1 MVSFLARLRPGIRG
15 QLLIAPAVLLVL
27 MGVLGFAS
35 YSQLSRAAK
44 IAGQSEQ
51 ETNTV
56 EVLRDSNSRMFEGE
70 RFQYLALRADSAK
83 DFADQRGEATDVDK
97 ETVDGFEQLA
107 RVVRTPK
114 LRAEARAH
122 AALLA
127 KVGRQRAQLLAIAA
141 HAVGQPL
148 PAAGEKLASAIEDEI
163 EQADEA
169 NDGMVTDEQKVVNGL
184 SHDAAAAAA
193 TGKRMMLILVLIA
206 LVLAVG
212 VSMLVASR
220 LVRAAR
226 RLLSAAEGIAEGDL
240 DQQIDVSAAGELGA
254 TAVAFRKMVDYL
266 RGIERAGARIADGDL
281 TVEVV
286 PNSER
291 DVLGNAF
298 QRMVANLR
306 QMIQEIVATAS
317 TVSQSS
323 DAVATTT
330 TETGRAVGEVA
341 LAMGEITTGAE
352 RQLGMVGSATSSADA
367 MASAVDASA
376 NAARETATAA
386 QEARELAR
394 EGVDAVVRATA
405 AMASVRDSSQS
416 ASNAISELEGKSERI
431 GSIVERITAIA
442 DQTNLLALNAAIEAA
457 RAGEHGRG
465 FAVVAEEVRRL
476 AEDAGVAAGEI
487 AGLIEQIQSETR
499 AVVTIVADGAE
510 RTEEGTATVEE
521 TRQAFERIDDAI
533 AQMDERIGEVADAAS
548 AVADGAAGLRGELD
562 EVAGVAQRSTAAS
575 EQVSAATEQTSASTQ
590 EIAASAE
597 SLKGSATEL
606 EQLVSRFRLVG

>member
-1 MVSFLARLRPGIRG
+1 MVSSLSRLRPGIRG
-15 QLLIAPAVLLVL
+15 QLLIAPVVLLVL
-27 MGVLGFAS
+27 MAVQGFAS
-35 YSQLSRAAK
+35 YAQLSDAAK
-44 IAGQSEQ
+44 VAAQSKQ
-51 ETNTV
+51 ETDTV
-56 EVLRDSNSRMFEGE
+56 EVMRDSNSRMFEAE
-70 RFQYLALRADSAK
+70 RFQFLALRADSAK
-83 DFADQRGEATDVDK
+83 DFADQRGEATDVMK
-97 ETVDGFEQLA
+97 EAVDGFNQLA
-107 RVVRTPK
+107 RQARTPK

-127 KVGRQRAQLLAIAA
+127 KMARRRARLFAIAA
-141 HAVGQPL
+141 PAVGQPL
-148 PAAGEKLASAIEDEI
+148 PAAAEKLLAGIEDEV

-169 NDGMVTDEQKVVNGL
+169 NDAMVTDEQKIVDGL
-184 SHDAAAAAA
+184 SHDAAAGAAD
-193 TGKRMMLILVLIA
+193 GKRLVLILLLVSLGLA
-206 LVLAVG
+206 LG

-220 LVRAAR
+220 MVRAAR
-226 RLLSAAEGIAEGDL
+226 RLLRAAEGIAEGDL
-240 DQQIDVSAAGELGA
+240 DQRIDTTGAGELGA
-254 TAVAFRKMVDYL
+254 TAVAFRRMVEYL

-298 QRMVANLR
+298 QRMTASLR
-306 QMIQEIVATAS
+306 QMIQDIVATAA

-330 TETGRAVGEVA
+330 TDTGRAVGEVA
-341 LAMGEITTGAE
+341 QAMGEITSGAE
-352 RQLGMVGSATSSADA
+352 RQLGMVGSATSSAEA

-376 NAARETATAA
+376 GAARETATAA
-386 QEARELAR
+386 REARELAR

-405 AMASVRDSSQS
+405 AMASVRDSSRS
-416 ASNAISELEGKSERI
+416 ASDAIAELEGKSERI

-521 TRQAFERIDDAI
+521 TRQAFERIDAAI
-533 AQMDERIGEVADAAS
+533 EQMDERIGDVAEAAR
-548 AVADGAAGLRGELD
+548 AVAEGAAGLRSELD
-562 EVAGVAQRSTAAS
+562 EVAGVAQRSTVAS
-575 EQVSAATEQTSASTQ
+575 EQVSAATEETSASTQ

-597 SLKGSATEL
+597 SLKGSAGEL

>member
-1 MVSFLARLRPGIRG
+1 MVSSLTRLRPGIRG
-15 QLLIAPAVLLVL
+15 QLLIAPVVLLVL
-27 MGVLGFAS
+27 MAILGFAS
-35 YSQLSRAAK
+35 YNALAGAAHLAAVSK
-44 IAGQSEQ
+44 HEL
-51 ETNTV
+51 NTV
-56 EVLRDSNSRMFEGE
+56 EVMRDSNSRMFEGE
-70 RFQYLALRADSAK
+70 RFQYLALRATSAK
-83 DFADQRGEATDVDK
+83 DFDDQRGEATDVNK
-97 ETVDGFEQLA
+97 EAIDGFDQLA
-107 RVVRTPK
+107 RAARTAE
-114 LRAEARAH
+114 LRAEARSH
-122 AALLA
+122 SALLA
-127 KVGRQRAQLLAIAA
+127 KIGRQRAQLLAIAA
-141 HAVGQPL
+141 QAVGRPL
-148 PAAGEKLASAIEDEI
+148 SPGGEKLRAAIEDEI

-169 NDGMVTDEQKVVNGL
+169 NDAMVEAEQKVVDGL
-184 SHDAAAAAA
+184 EHAAAAREES
-193 TGKRMMLILVLIA
+193 GKRLVLILLLVS
-206 LVLAVG
+206 LVLALG

-220 LVRAAR
+220 MVRAAR
-226 RLLSAAEGIAEGDL
+226 RLLTAAKGIAEGDL
-240 DQQIDVSAAGELGA
+240 DQKIDVSAAGELGA
-254 TAVAFRKMVDYL
+254 TAAAFGDMVEYL

-341 LAMGEITTGAE
+341 QAMGEITTGAE

-376 NAARETATAA
+376 NAARETASAA
-386 QEARELAR
+386 RDARELAR

-405 AMASVRDSSQS
+405 AMASVRDSSKS
-416 ASNAISELEGKSERI
+416 ASDAIAELEGKSERI

-533 AQMDERIGEVADAAS
+533 AQMDERIGEVADAAR

>member
-1 MVSFLARLRPGIRG
+1 MVSSLTRLRPGIRG
-15 QLLIAPAVLLVL
+15 QLLIAPVVLLVL
-27 MGVLGFAS
+27 MAILGFAS
-35 YSQLSRAAK
+35 YSALAGAAHLAAVSK
-44 IAGQSEQ
+44 HEL
-51 ETNTV
+51 NTV
-56 EVLRDSNSRMFEGE
+56 EVMRDSNSRMFEGE
-70 RFQYLALRADSAK
+70 RFQYLALRATSAK
-83 DFADQRGEATDVDK
+83 DFDDQRGEATDVNK
-97 ETVDGFEQLA
+97 EAIDGFEQLA
-107 RVVRTPK
+107 REARTPE
-114 LRAEARAH
+114 LRAEARSH
-122 AALLA
+122 SALLG
-127 KVGRQRAQLLAIAA
+127 KIGRQRAQLFAIAA
-141 HAVGQPL
+141 QAVGQPL
-148 PAAGEKLASAIEDEI
+148 SPGGEKLRAAIEDEI

-169 NDGMVTDEQKVVNGL
+169 NDAMVEAEQKVVDGL
-184 SHDAAAAAA
+184 EHAAAAREAS
-193 TGKRMMLILVLIA
+193 GKRLVLILLLVS
-206 LVLAVG
+206 LVLALA

-220 LVRAAR
+220 MVRAAR
-226 RLLSAAEGIAEGDL
+226 RLLSAAKGIAEGDL
-240 DQQIDVSAAGELGA
+240 DQRIDVSAAGELGA
-254 TAVAFRKMVDYL
+254 TAAAFEDMVQYL

-317 TVSQSS
+317 TVSRSS
-323 DAVATTT
+323 DAVALTT

-341 LAMGEITTGAE
+341 QAMGEITSGAE
-352 RQLGMVGSATSSADA
+352 RQLGMVGTATSSADA

-376 NAARETATAA
+376 SAARETASAA
-386 QEARELAR
+386 REARELAR

-405 AMASVRDSSQS
+405 AMASVRDSSKS
-416 ASNAISELEGKSERI
+416 ASDAIGELEGKSERI

-499 AVVTIVADGAE
+499 TVVTIVADGAE

-521 TRQAFERIDDAI
+521 TREAFERIDAAI
-533 AQMDERIGEVADAAS
+533 AQMDERIGEVAEAAR

-575 EQVSAATEQTSASTQ
+575 EQVSAATQETSASTQ